1 MSNVPDTPSE
11 LLFSM
16 ASGCRGTQALYV
28 VAKLGVADHLVNG
41 SRTASE
47 LAGKVGADSRS
58 LFRVMRALAGQGVFS
73 QDLSDRFGLTPISKL
88 LCTDDPESMRY
99 VAIYM
104 GEENYA
110 AAGDLLHTV
119 KTGETAFDH
128 VYGKGHFDWMTDH
141 SDASK
146 TFNMFMAQSTRRYGR
161 PLEPIKFEGR
171 HLIVDVGGGRGTF
184 LAHILSTNPKMN
196 GILYDLPQGCAE
208 AGPFLEAQGV
218 ADRCKIM
225 HGSFFDSVPSGGD
238 VYFLSRILH
247 DWPDEKAK
255 QILDN
260 CRKAISNNGSL
271 LIREAVIP
279 EGDAPS
285 PGKQVDL
292 IMLYMLGGAERTEPE
307 WRRILAGSK
316 FDLKSV
322 TRTGAP
328 FDLIE
333 AMPE

>member
-1 MSNVPDTPSE
+1 MSNVQDTPGE
-11 LLFSM
+11 RLFSM

-41 SRTASE
+41 PRTAGE
-47 LAGKVGADSRS
+47 LAAKVNADARS
-58 LFRVMRALAGQGVFS
+58 LFRVMRALSGQGVFT
-73 QDLSDRFGLTPISKL
+73 QDSSDRFGLSPISKL

-104 GEENYA
+104 GEENYT
-110 AAGDLLHTV
+110 AAGSLLHTV

-128 VYGKGHFDWMTDH
+128 IFGRGHFDWMTEH
-141 SDASK
+141 PEASK
-146 TFNMFMAQSTRRYGR
+146 TFNLFMAQSTRRYGT
-161 PLEPIKFEGR
+161 PLESYRLEGR
-171 HLIVDVGGGRGTF
+171 SVIVDVGGGRGTL
-184 LAHILSTNPKMN
+184 LAHILQTNPGLN

-208 AGPFLEAQGV
+208 AAPFLMAQGV

-238 VYFLSRILH
+238 VYFMSRILH
-247 DWPDEKAK
+247 DWPDRKARI
-255 QILDN
+255 ILDN
-260 CRKAISNNGSL
+260 CRDVIPGDGSL
-271 LIREAVIP
+271 LLREAVIP

-307 WRRILAGSK
+307 WRRLLSESK
-316 FDLKSV
+316 FALRDV
-322 TRTGAP
+322 TKANGA
-328 FDLIE
+328 FDLISAE
-333 AMPE
+333 PM